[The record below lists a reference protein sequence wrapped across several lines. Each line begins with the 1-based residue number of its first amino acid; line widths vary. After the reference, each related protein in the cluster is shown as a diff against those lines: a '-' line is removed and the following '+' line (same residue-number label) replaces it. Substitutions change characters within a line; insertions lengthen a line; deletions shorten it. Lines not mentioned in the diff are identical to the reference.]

1 MNSNNNNDD
10 IIISSEISSL
20 RRGAVVPIV
29 PFGEQK
35 AEVAT
40 DNTPKH
46 PRKRFMAIAATAAAA
61 AAVMVLTYRSPN
73 TVTSIFSTS
82 SSLVGTR
89 TSKNRQQGESCGGYD
104 WADGLCADGLSCF
117 TGGNNNYCVPN
128 AKEWGCCDDGI
139 DCGKG
144 LKCDSF
150 CGCGCSTRTC
160 KIPTDN
166 DDDATTCNYKF
177 VKKGSCNPN
186 TGEPPAANGFVN
198 CNECDKPAGFSNFFR

>member
-10 IIISSEISSL
+10 IITSSETSSL

-29 PFGEQK
+29 PSGEEK

-40 DNTPKH
+40 DNTPKQ
-46 PRKRFMAIAATAAAA
+46 PRKRFMAISATAAA

-73 TVTSIFSTS
+73 TATSIFPAS